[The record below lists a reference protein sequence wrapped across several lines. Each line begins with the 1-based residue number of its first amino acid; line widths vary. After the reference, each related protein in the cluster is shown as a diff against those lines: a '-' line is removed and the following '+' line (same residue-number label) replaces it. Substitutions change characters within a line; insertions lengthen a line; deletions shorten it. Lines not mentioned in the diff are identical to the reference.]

1 MALPET
7 APVQEVGEE
16 DILENLAALGV
27 TIPAVTTPPQPAEND
42 HGSDNNVH

>member
-7 APVQEVGEE
+7 TPVQEVDEE
-16 DILENLAALGV
+16 EIEIAELGV
-27 TIPAVTTPPQPAEND
+27 QAVTTPPQPAEND